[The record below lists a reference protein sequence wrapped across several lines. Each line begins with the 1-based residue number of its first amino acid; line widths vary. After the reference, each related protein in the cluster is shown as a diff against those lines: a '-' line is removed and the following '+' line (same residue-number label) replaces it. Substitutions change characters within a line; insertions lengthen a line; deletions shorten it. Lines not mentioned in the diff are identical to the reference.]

1 MPPSAGGPH
10 RGVPHGSS
18 GATACPDGTGLVGVV
33 TTPRRLSGRYELG
46 EILGLGGM
54 SEVHLA
60 RDLRLHRDVAVKVL
74 RADMAEDSSLNLRF
88 RREALNAAGL
98 NHPAIAAVYDT
109 GEVETQDGLLPYIVM
124 EYVDGLSL
132 RDVLR
137 IHGPLEAQRAIE
149 VVADVC
155 QALSFSHRRGIIHR
169 DVKPGNIMIDKS
181 GSVKVVDF
189 GIAKA
194 MLDDEQSVTQSGA
207 VIGTAQYLSPEQARG
222 DPVDARADV
231 YSLGCVLYELLTGE
245 PPFAA
250 DSAVEV
256 AYKHM
261 RETPVPPSGR
271 NATVT
276 PDADAVTLKAMAKD
290 PGDRY
295 QSAAEM
301 RTDLV
306 RLHSGS
312 PSYAASAEA
321 DTDAAIAWTPP
332 TAPLVPNKSRTARMP
347 TQGSARGQDR
357 EPRGSVGRWV
367 AGVAVL
373 AVAAVVVTIG
383 INAVAPDSQDA
394 TVPTTPDAPSSP
406 RTEAPLVTANDQQA
420 VVPDVSSMTYAEAVM
435 ALTNAGFRNFQ
446 QSSLPSTP
454 DLEERVVGTNPPA
467 NRSTAITTKITIVLG
482 SGSPLGGP

>member
-1 MPPSAGGPH
+1 MPPSAGGP
-10 RGVPHGSS
+10 RPGVLQRTS
-18 GATACPDGTGLVGVV
+18 GAAACDASGRFAVV

-54 SEVHLA
+54 SEVYLA

-74 RADMAEDSSLNLRF
+74 RADMAADSSLTLRF
-88 RREALNAAGL
+88 RREAQNAAGL

-109 GEVETQDGLLPYIVM
+109 GEVEASDGPLPYIVM
-124 EYVDGLSL
+124 EYVEGLSL
-132 RDVLR
+132 RDVIR

-155 QALSFSHRRGIIHR
+155 QALSFSHRRRIIHR
-169 DVKPGNIMIDKS
+169 DVKPANIMIDKS

-222 DPVDARADV
+222 DPVDARSDV

-245 PPFAA
+245 PPFTG
-250 DSAVEV
+250 DSTVEV

-261 RETPVPPSGR
+261 RESPVPPSRR
-271 NATVT
+271 NAAVT
-276 PDADAVTLKAMAKD
+276 ADADAVVLKAMAKD
-290 PGDRY
+290 PDHRY

-301 RTDLV
+301 RTDLL

-321 DTDAAIAWTPP
+321 DTDAAIAW
-332 TAPLVPNKSRTARMP
+332 APATVPLTRGKSGTVRMP
-347 TQGSARGQDR
+347 TQGSARGQNR
-357 EPRGSVGRWV
+357 EPRGSVGRWL

-373 AVAAVVVTIG
+373 AVAAIVVTIG
-383 INAVAPDSQDA
+383 INAAPDSQDT
-394 TVPTTPDAPSSP
+394 TVSTTSDTPSST
-406 RTEAPLVTANDQQA
+406 RTEAPLVSANDQQA
-420 VVPDVSSMTYAEAVM
+420 VVPDVSSMTYADAVM
-435 ALTNAGFRNFQ
+435 ALTNAGFRRFQ

-454 DLEERVVGTNPPA
+454 ELEERVVGTNPPA
-467 NRSTAITTKITIVLG
+467 NRTASVTAEITIVLG
-482 SGSPLGGP
+482 SGSPLDGP

>member
-1 MPPSAGGPH
+1 M
-10 RGVPHGSS
+10 
-18 GATACPDGTGLVGVV
+18 

-46 EILGLGGM
+46 DILGLGGM

-74 RADMAEDSSLNLRF
+74 RADMARDSSLNLRF
-88 RREALNAAGL
+88 RREARNAAGL

-109 GEVETQDGLLPYIVM
+109 GEVETQDGVLPYIVM

-169 DVKPGNIMIDKS
+169 DVKPANIMIDKS

-245 PPFAA
+245 PPFAG

-276 PDADAVTLKAMAKD
+276 ADADAVALKAMAKD
-290 PGDRY
+290 PDDRY

-332 TAPLVPNKSRTARMP
+332 TVPLVPNKSRTARMP

-357 EPRGSVGRWV
+357 EPRGSVGRWL

-383 INAVAPDSQDA
+383 INAVGPDAQDATVPTTPDAPSSPINAVGPDAQDA

-454 DLEERVVGTNPPA
+454 DLEDRVVGTNPPA

-482 SGSPLGGP
+482 SGSPLDGP